1 VNRLEDFDIIPNL
14 VRYLNGIPI
23 DILRR
28 MATADALVL
37 SRSSYSYE
45 AAILNANCIVVYHPF
60 WHSRMKEWLTS
71 DAGGSLP
78 HADLITRLESWKVRK
93 DRLLTSLCEK
103 TVELP
108 LPHGHGS

>member
-1 VNRLEDFDIIPNL
+1 MIDPQVNRLEDFDIIPNL

-45 AAILNANCIVVYHPF
+45 AAILNANCIVIGSP
-60 WHSRMKEWLTS
+60 MKECLTS
-71 DAGGSLP
+71 DADGSLP
-78 HADLITRLESWKVRK
+78 HADLIARLKSWKR
-93 DRLLTSLCEK
+93 T
-103 TVELP
+103 
-108 LPHGHGS
+108 